1 MEYLSKEQQKQ
12 YTGKIPLTAPL
23 NTRAIVRNIAAC
35 QK

>member
-1 MEYLSKEQQKQ
+1 MEYLSKKQ
-12 YTGKIPLTAPL
+12 RKRYTGKIPLTAPL